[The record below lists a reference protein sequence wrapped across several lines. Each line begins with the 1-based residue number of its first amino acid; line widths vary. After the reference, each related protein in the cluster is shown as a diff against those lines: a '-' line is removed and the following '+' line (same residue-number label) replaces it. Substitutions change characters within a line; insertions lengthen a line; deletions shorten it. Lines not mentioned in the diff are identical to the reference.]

1 MLQTHADK
9 YFKQVKKLK
18 PKYEG
23 TKNENAGV
31 FVKLDTKIKEFKES
45 IPLIQMLK
53 TPSILERH
61 WKKLMKETGTILETS
76 IKTLTLDQVFA
87 LNL

>member
-1 MLQTHADK
+1 
-9 YFKQVKKLK
+9 
-18 PKYEG
+18 
-23 TKNENAGV
+23 
-31 FVKLDTKIKEFKES
+31 LDTKVKEFKDS

-61 WKKLMKETGTILETS
+61 WKKLMKETGVILETS